1 MELVSGRIKN
11 DKAEDYI
18 QKYYRR
24 HFYEKKKKKDKI
36 INITIVE
43 SIENVYHVMIFFG
56 QDWEKSTSYGQKHFR
71 EANNHLCKVS
81 TV

>member
-1 MELVSGRIKN
+1 MTKQKIIYKN
-11 DKAEDYI
+11 ITEDL
-18 QKYYRR
+18 
-24 HFYEKKKKKDKI
+24 FMKKKKKDRI

-71 EANNHLCKVS
+71 QANNHLCKVS